1 MRGYEVKIKEVS
13 KELTAKEKVGFKNT
27 TGAVK
32 LDEATKEGSVT
43 VFPAYY
49 GVLLIHNEKSDD
61 KDYENYVLVDKE
73 TGNKFVTGS
82 KSFWSSFC
90 EIADEMS
97 GSDEEWGVEIF
108 RSPSKNYQGR
118 DFITCNI
125 I

>member
-13 KELTAKEKVGFKNT
+13 RELSAKEKVAFKNT

-32 LDEATKEGSVT
+32 LDEATKEQSVS
-43 VFPAYY
+43 VFPDFY

-61 KDYENYVLVDKE
+61 KEYENYVLVDKN
-73 TGNKFVTGS
+73 TGIKYVTGS
-82 KSFWSSFC
+82 KSFWSSFM
-90 EIADEMS
+90 EIADEMK
-97 GSDEEWGVEIF
+97 GSDEEWGVMIF

>member
-13 KELTAKEKVGFKNT
+13 RELSAKEKVSFKNT

-32 LDEATKEGSVT
+32 LDEATKGGSVS

-61 KDYENYVLVDKE
+61 KDYENYVLVDKN
-73 TGNKFVTGS
+73 TGEKYVTGS
-82 KSFWSSFC
+82 KSFWSSFM

-97 GSDEEWGVEIF
+97 DSEEEWGVEIF